1 MASKKEVSV
10 EEKLRALYDLQLI
23 DSRIDEI
30 RNVRG
35 ELPLEV
41 SDLENEINGLEE
53 KLTNFDNEIS
63 DYEFQS
69 KEQKNLIEVAKE
81 NLLTVID
88 GWSVSYLAGM
98 WKGVEEDSVEISIV
112 CNVDKS
118 KEVVQIILQ
127 AASELGEETIMIG
140 NNFIQVQ

>member
-1 MASKKEVSV
+1 MFDV
-10 EEKLRALYDLQLI
+10 ELKI
-23 DSRIDEI
+23 KTIPK
-30 RNVRG
+30 V
-35 ELPLEV
+35 V
-41 SDLENEINGLEE
+41 
-53 KLTNFDNEIS
+53 
-63 DYEFQS
+63 
-69 KEQKNLIEVAKE
+69 EVAKE

-118 KEVVQIILQ
+118 KEVVQIILK

>member
-1 MASKKEVSV
+1 MFDV
-10 EEKLRALYDLQLI
+10 ELKI
-23 DSRIDEI
+23 KTIPK
-30 RNVRG
+30 V
-35 ELPLEV
+35 
-41 SDLENEINGLEE
+41 
-53 KLTNFDNEIS
+53 
-63 DYEFQS
+63 
-69 KEQKNLIEVAKE
+69 IEVAKE

-118 KEVVQIILQ
+118 KEVVQIILK
-127 AASELGEETIMIG
+127 AANELGEETIMIG